1 MNKLL
6 FLIAFIPF
14 SILAQG
20 TLTVQNGG
28 TLTIEKEASVTVDAG
43 LIVDADDNSGIGTV
57 ILNSDSKKFAS
68 LIVTT
73 STGIITYNR
82 HVNKEGLDEWDLIG
96 APVTDLLK
104 SKFVVDNR
112 LRIVIIGTN
121 YAIGAYSNLATEE
134 NADGS
139 DANTDNDPWIYFQK
153 PAPTTSDKF
162 NSGEGYSMATWPVSG
177 SSVGETMQFTGGVE
191 TTSVSVSVTLAD
203 TYQYKGW
210 NLVAN
215 PYPSY
220 IVGGTGTGTADGGTA
235 DFLNANVTSFDTG
248 YQAVYG
254 YNANGNDGESTKRYT
269 AYNLTSDANL
279 NDDANS
285 GNTDAF
291 TIAPGQGFFV
301 KVKNENDI
309 SFTPA
314 MRTNTAS
321 NDDFIAGRGIN
332 TSYELVLEMY
342 NNTDEIGSTKLY
354 FKEGLTLGLDPGYD
368 AGAYRQTTP
377 ISTRLV
383 EEDQGINFSINAMSD
398 ADINSTTI
406 PLVLNQGAGQ
416 VISIG
421 IASNSLSEDVKVYL
435 EDTLNSTRTLLQEN
449 NFELTTQSAISEAGR
464 FYIHLTTSVLANED
478 VLNNSLV
485 NMYKGIGNN
494 FITIEGLR
502 DEASIKLYDILGK
515 QVRTKVLSASNE
527 TLSTIGLSSGIYII
541 QLKSNNQILT
551 KKVQID

>member
-14 SILAQG
+14 SILAQN
-20 TLTVQNGG
+20 TLTVADGG
-28 TLTIEKEASVTVDAG
+28 TLTIGKTASVEVADNLVVAAAG
-43 LIVDADDNSGIGTV
+43 KL

-104 SKFVVDNR
+104 SDFVETNS
-112 LRIVIIGTN
+112 LRIVNIGTN
-121 YAIGAYSNLATEE
+121 YAIGEYDNTKTVE
-134 NADGS
+134 NYVAHDPN
-139 DANTDNDPWIYFQK
+139 ADNDPWVYFQK
-153 PAPTTSDKF
+153 DSGTSSSSEIF
-162 NSGEGYSMATWPVSG
+162 NSGEGYSMATWPVFG
-177 SSVGETMQFTGGVE
+177 SSVGETMQFTGEVE
-191 TTSVSVSVTLAD
+191 TGEVSVPVTLAD
-203 TYQYKGW
+203 TRQYKGW

-220 IVGGTGTGTADGGTA
+220 IVGSSGIADSNLTT
-235 DFLNANVTSFDTG
+235 DFLNANAASFDTD
-248 YQAVYG
+248 YKAIYG
-254 YNANGNDGESTKRYT
+254 YNANGSGNDGSKRYT
-269 AYNLTSDANL
+269 AYNLTGSTGN
-279 NDDANS
+279 
-285 GNTDAF
+285 NTDNADVGTDGAF

-301 KVKNENDI
+301 KVATSGNI
-309 SFTPA
+309 SFTPE
-314 MRTNTAS
+314 MRTHTPS
-321 NDDFIAGRGIN
+321 NDDFIAGRGNN